1 MKQKNSKSSEKESY
15 LKRYSSTISSLIK
28 ESKNKPAE
36 ERFRDRTALIITILI
51 VSMLVFIFWKV
62 PFLHNLIF
70 P

>member
-1 MKQKNSKSSEKESY
+1 MKFKKSKSSEKESY
-15 LKRYSSTISSLIK
+15 FKRYSSTISSLIK

-36 ERFRDRTALIITILI
+36 ERFRDRTALIITVFI
-51 VSMLVFIFWKV
+51 VSLLVFIFWKV